1 MSSSQLIF
9 FRGVGQPPTSSNS
22 MGVGRVERPPYA
34 SQKVSDA
41 VLGERWR
48 STSARQNVCVCVFV
62 FVLLGGVQDKI
73 IHIYIYIIY
82 NCIYIYIYH
91 SCSPEIG
98 WLMPIL
104 IRWPNICPKALEKP
118 NALEKKTWASSIE
131 MTILQITTWHCRSLY
146 LGISRT
152 KSKNKIMFL
161 KEPFWVRGGCCKTD
175 PSSSVII
182 GCGCDPLDGWTNKLG
197 DIRCKGASFHTNA
210 PQADTVKVH
219 CMHIRTYNLYMT
231 RGMETLHKS

>member
-22 MGVGRVERPPYA
+22 MGVGRVEPPYA

-48 STSARQNVCVCVFV
+48 STSARQNVCVCLCLFSSAG
-62 FVLLGGVQDKI
+62 FKTR
-73 IHIYIYIIY
+73 YIY
-82 NCIYIYIYH
+82 NCIYIYH

-182 GCGCDPLDGWTNKLG
+182 GCGCNPLDGWTNKLG
-197 DIRCKGASFHTNA
+197 NIRCKGASFHTNA